1 MYLIFP
7 VIKREGEKLIM
18 LPSPREREEKSLQ
31 EQRLRP
37 PAIKSSYF
45 KAKGLKK
52 KKRQQSQEHSELR
65 LHKAREADQYSGK
78 N

>member
-1 MYLIFP
+1 
-7 VIKREGEKLIM
+7 M
-18 LPSPREREEKSLQ
+18 LPSPREWEEKSLQ

-37 PAIKSSYF
+37 PVMKSSYS

-52 KKRQQSQEHSELR
+52 KKKAAGSQERSV
-65 LHKAREADQYSGK
+65 AVSAQGQS

>member
-1 MYLIFP
+1 
-7 VIKREGEKLIM
+7 M
-18 LPSPREREEKSLQ
+18 LPSPREWEENSLQ

-37 PAIKSSYF
+37 PAIKSSYS

-52 KKRQQSQEHSELR
+52 KKGSRFTRAFHGCICTRPEQLINRVGE
-65 LHKAREADQYSGK
+65 